1 MSASR
6 VWLLVLA
13 RDPSGAKRRLAP
25 VLDDRARAELAV
37 AMLGDVL
44 DAAVDVDFARRV
56 LVTES
61 DALGAVA
68 RDARIETLAVPLA
81 DTNFAASAGF
91 AAATAAGAGS
101 ALVVAADLPL
111 LRAADLEKMLAAAT
125 GADVVIAPDRHARG
139 TNALLLTPPSRIAPA
154 FGADSLRVHRDRADV
169 AGARHTLVRTP
180 GLSTDLDDPDDLA
193 LITGSGAL
201 GARTSAV
208 LSGRGSSAL
217 PASRSR

>member
-25 VLDDRARAELAV
+25 ALDDRARAELAV

-44 DAAVDVDFARRV
+44 DAAADVDFARRV

-68 RDARIETLAVPLA
+68 RDAGVETLAVPLA
-81 DTNFAASAGF
+81 DTNVAAAAGF

-101 ALVVAADLPL
+101 ALVLAADLPL
-111 LRAADLEKMLAAAT
+111 LRAADLEEMLAAARR
-125 GADVVIAPDRHARG
+125 GDVVIAPDRHARG

-154 FGADSLRVHRDRADV
+154 FGPDSLRVHRDRADAV
-169 AGARHTLVRTP
+169 GARHALVRTA
-180 GLSTDLDDPDDLA
+180 GLSTDLDDPDDLT
-193 LITGSGAL
+193 LVTRSSAL
-201 GARTSAV
+201 GARTAA
-208 LSGRGSSAL
+208 AL
-217 PASRSR
+217 TFSPLTKGATR